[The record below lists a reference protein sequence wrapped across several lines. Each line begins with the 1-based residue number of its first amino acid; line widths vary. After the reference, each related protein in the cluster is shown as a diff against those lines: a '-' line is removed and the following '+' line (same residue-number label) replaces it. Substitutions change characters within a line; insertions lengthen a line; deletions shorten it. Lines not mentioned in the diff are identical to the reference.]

1 MQSLESQLAQE
12 KIDVQHLTELLS
24 QARDKAEKDKE
35 ALKKATRCEPVLRAF
50 VTVGIHGLILFLFR
64 FSVQKKRATKSEDAV
79 EQLTSQLLE
88 REQSL
93 AEMTSDK
100 ERLQSDYDKLVK
112 EKIQTDTESVQMR
125 R

>member
-1 MQSLESQLAQE
+1 M
-12 KIDVQHLTELLS
+12 V
-24 QARDKAEKDKE
+24 
-35 ALKKATRCEPVLRAF
+35 
-50 VTVGIHGLILFLFR
+50 FLFR
-64 FSVQKKRATKSEDAV
+64 LRVQKKRATKSEDAV

-93 AEMTSDK
+93 AELTSDK